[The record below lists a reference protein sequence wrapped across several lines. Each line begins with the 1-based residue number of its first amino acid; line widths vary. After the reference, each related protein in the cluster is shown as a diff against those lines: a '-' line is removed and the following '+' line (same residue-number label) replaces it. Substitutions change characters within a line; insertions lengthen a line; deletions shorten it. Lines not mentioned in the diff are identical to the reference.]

1 MSVSYVHPPI
11 ERQRVARIRGV
22 KKTNRRV
29 MTFVKKK
36 VRLCTLGKGKK
47 GVEVRYKHRNDSI
60 QSLSLRSRR
69 SEV

>member
-36 VRLCTLGKGKK
+36 GQIMYARERKKKAWRLGT
-47 GVEVRYKHRNDSI
+47 SI
-60 QSLSLRSRR
+60 VMTVSSR
-69 SEV
+69 